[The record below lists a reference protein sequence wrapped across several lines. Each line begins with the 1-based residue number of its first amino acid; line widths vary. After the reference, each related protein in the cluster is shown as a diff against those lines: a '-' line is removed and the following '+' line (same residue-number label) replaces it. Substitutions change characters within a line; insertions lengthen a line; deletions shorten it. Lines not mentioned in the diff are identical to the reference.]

1 MLFLKLYIILQW
13 GMNLSNS
20 GFKVAFILSIQEL
33 WCTTPVAQLVHH
45 GLVQLPF
52 VLRTLSHLVQLE
64 KYKARIETLA
74 ECMRMCGQHSII
86 THLMRTLFMD
96 N

>member
-1 MLFLKLYIILQW
+1 MLFLKLNIILQW
-13 GMNLSNS
+13 GVKLNNV
-20 GFKVAFILSIQEL
+20 GFKFAFILSIQEL
-33 WCTTPVAQLVHH
+33 WCTPVAQLLHH
-45 GLVQLPF
+45 CLVQLPV

-74 ECMRMCGQHSII
+74 ECMRTCGQHSII

>member
-1 MLFLKLYIILQW
+1 MLFLKLNIILQW
-13 GMNLSNS
+13 GVNLSS
-20 GFKVAFILSIQEL
+20 VGFKVAFILSIQEL
-33 WCTTPVAQLVHH
+33 WCRPAAQLVHH
-45 GLVQLPF
+45 GLVQLPV

-74 ECMRMCGQHSII
+74 ECMRTCGQHSII
-86 THLMRTLFMD
+86 THLMGILFLD